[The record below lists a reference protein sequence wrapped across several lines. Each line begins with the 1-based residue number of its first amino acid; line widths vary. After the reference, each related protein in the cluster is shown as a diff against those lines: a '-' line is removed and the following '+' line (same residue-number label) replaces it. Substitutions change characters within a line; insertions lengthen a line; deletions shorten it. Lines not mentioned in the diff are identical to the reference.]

1 MQTKEKKVFINRSEV
16 GRSTFC
22 DPEETEQL
30 VVEVVKETDVVGL
43 DQYLLK
49 ISMITSHFDII
60 NYFELDDFSE
70 AMASFRAKPYNNYD
84 HTSNDQTLQLKV
96 QKLSEAFRTANW
108 ED

>member
-22 DPEETEQL
+22 DPEDKEQL
-30 VVEVVKETDVVGL
+30 VVEIVKESQEIVG

-60 NYFELDDFSE
+60 NYFELEDFSE

-84 HTSNDQTLQLKV
+84 HTSNDQDLQLKI
-96 QKLSEAFRTANW
+96 QKLSEAFRTAKW

>member
-16 GRSTFC
+16 GRSTFS
-22 DPEETEQL
+22 DPEEKEQL
-30 VVEVVKETDVVGL
+30 LVEVVKETDLIGL

-60 NYFELDDFSE
+60 NYYELEDFSE

-84 HTSNDQTLQLKV
+84 HTSNDQALQLKV
-96 QKLSEAFRTANW
+96 QKLSEAFRTAKW
-108 ED
+108 EE

>member
-22 DPEETEQL
+22 DPDDKEQL
-30 VVEVVKETDVVGL
+30 LVEVVKESHDIVG

-60 NYFELDDFSE
+60 NYFELNDFSE
-70 AMASFRAKPYNNYD
+70 AMARFRSQPHNAYD
-84 HTSNDQTLQLKV
+84 HTSNDSILQGEI
-96 QKLSEAFRTANW
+96 QKLSEAFRTAKW

>member
-22 DPEETEQL
+22 DPEDKEQL
-30 VVEVVKETDVVGL
+30 LVEVVKESHDIVG

-70 AMASFRAKPYNNYD
+70 AMASFRSKPYNNYD

-96 QKLSEAFRTANW
+96 QKLSEAFRTAKW